1 MMFVKSYENMDSSA
15 INELKIA
22 EKSVFVTY
30 NSNIDKEYEF
40 KCENTQEFN
49 DKVSNTL
56 KSKESMGKLL
66 NSCIKQGELVAVT
79 K

>member
-1 MMFVKSYENMDSSA
+1 MQTYEFKESTAIFGIKVEDSSVY
-15 INELKIA
+15 I
-22 EKSVFVTY
+22 TY

-40 KCENTQEFN
+40 NCQNSDNFIEKLSKTVENE
-49 DKVSNTL
+49 
-56 KSKESMGKLL
+56 ESIGKLV

>member
-1 MMFVKSYENMDSSA
+1 MFVKTYENLDSSA
-15 INELKIA
+15 IFTMKVDKE
-22 EKSVFVTY
+22 SVYVTY

-49 DKVSNTL
+49 EKVSNTL
-56 KSKESMGKLL
+56 KTNESIGKLV
-66 NSCIKQGELVAVT
+66 NTSIKQGQLVAVT